1 MSYHFINIDTGE
13 YLYCDDHVW
22 INALETAKNN
32 GWDPYGTLYD
42 MAYDIDDECEFI
54 EDEAAVM
61 FAVIFTMRNA
71 SEWNG
76 SYTEKRNQVVD
87 FNDTVYL
94 TEALEGTD
102 TDPELIEFID
112 KGEFRICAE

>member
-22 INALETAKNN
+22 INALEAAKNN

-54 EDEAAVM
+54 EDESAIM

-71 SEWNG
+71 SEWSG

-102 TDPELIEFID
+102 TDPELIKFID